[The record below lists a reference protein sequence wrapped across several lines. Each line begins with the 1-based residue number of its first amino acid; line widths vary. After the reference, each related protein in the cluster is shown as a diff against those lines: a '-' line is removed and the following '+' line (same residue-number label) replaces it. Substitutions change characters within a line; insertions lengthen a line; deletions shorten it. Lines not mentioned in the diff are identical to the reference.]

1 MKTFGVLAFIA
12 LAIGFL
18 MLIWFGSAILKTFC
32 CPSQVTSSDPESGQV
47 DPTIT
52 ESRDRIDIPGVWDRP
67 PDYFEAIFDFPKPK
81 QNSKI
86 EPKEKQPPNYPT
98 TELYKNTPYFHRSI
112 SAPNFQKKWKKMQE
126 NDRNDEILEDFQNFC
141 LHLPQTDLIFF
152 TAQHNR
158 LIYWIKK

>member
-112 SAPNFQKKWKKMQE
+112 SAPNFQKK
-126 NDRNDEILEDFQNFC
+126 
-141 LHLPQTDLIFF
+141 
-152 TAQHNR
+152 
-158 LIYWIKK
+158 